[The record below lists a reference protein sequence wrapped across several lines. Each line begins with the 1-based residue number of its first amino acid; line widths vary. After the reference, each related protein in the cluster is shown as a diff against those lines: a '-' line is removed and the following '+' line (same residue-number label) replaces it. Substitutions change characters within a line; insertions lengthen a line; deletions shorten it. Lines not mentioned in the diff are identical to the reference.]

1 MIMLGQMQ
9 TLTVCR
15 STENGIYLESQAPAA
30 PVYAEDTAAITETRV
45 LLPRNQVPEGIKHG
59 DTLRV

>member
-15 STENGIYLESQAPAA
+15 STENGVYLESKADATPT
-30 PVYAEDTAAITETRV
+30 YSEDTAAIAEKAGAIV
-45 LLPRNQVPEGIKHG
+45 RNEYKQDFQQKVH
-59 DTLRV
+59 D